1 MYEWQSAKVS
11 GNTRQAFE
19 LATDIAWQFNDT
31 KVRSAYI
38 IFAAMNIPDSAI
50 YKVINDMGISLLP
63 NIDVIMNDYSL
74 YEKIFGKEAAERYF
88 VLNAEQEQNE
98 EVDTSELSDEEQPD
112 EVTEKVI
119 EVITTLMSYAS
130 EPQGIEPMVPVYSD
144 KLEDACDEAFL
155 RCKAMKL
162 DYIDLDVIVYSILQ
176 NKDTSAY
183 KFIEGIAESL
193 GTNMEDFLQSMKLI
207 ANIADADGDY
217 AAAVVIPAALEN
229 CLEVLNDKYTK
240 GEEIAILGRDKEKD
254 KVFNVFSKKT
264 KRNCVLIGPP
274 GAGKTAIAE
283 AITQEIINETCP
295 KEFIGYTV
303 LSLDVTSMV
312 AGTKYRGEFEA
323 KVSVLK
329 KFLEGTHKV
338 ILFVDEMHQMLGAG
352 GVEGGTTDLSGSLK
366 PILSRDDVIF
376 LGATTVKEY
385 DTIVSRDGAFKRRF
399 EVIFVNEPKITEVKP
414 MIKAK
419 LKALEKYH
427 GVKMPNDLV
436 DYIIV
441 CSACFSWDNANPDKT
456 LDLCDRSMA
465 MAKRL
470 GRKTVTKAHVHMV
483 YEEFFE
489 KFDKVSKEDITGIAY
504 HEVGHYIA
512 TRLTKENKA
521 FNVTAISIIPTE
533 YSLGANILEEKDSFV
548 LLNMEYIEANIMSLL
563 AGRVV
568 QFKVTKA
575 LDSGARS
582 DLKRAKEVATKA
594 IIQFG
599 LDEGTFKH
607 IYLDDGM
614 LTEKVANVVQE
625 KVNDLINKVYKKTEE
640 FVDTHWREID
650 QMAKYLIK
658 KKIATSDELDKF
670 LAE

>member
-1 MYEWQSAKVS
+1 
-11 GNTRQAFE
+11 
-19 LATDIAWQFNDT
+19 
-31 KVRSAYI
+31 
-38 IFAAMNIPDSAI
+38 
-50 YKVINDMGISLLP
+50 
-63 NIDVIMNDYSL
+63 
-74 YEKIFGKEAAERYF
+74 
-88 VLNAEQEQNE
+88 
-98 EVDTSELSDEEQPD
+98 
-112 EVTEKVI
+112 
-119 EVITTLMSYAS
+119 
-130 EPQGIEPMVPVYSD
+130 
-144 KLEDACDEAFL
+144 
-155 RCKAMKL
+155 MKL

-183 KFIEGIAESL
+183 RFISNLMGVFEIDM
-193 GTNMEDFLQSMKLI
+193 NNFLQSLKLT
-207 ANIADADGDY
+207 ANIVDDISEENIPI
-217 AAAVVIPAALEN
+217 VIPASLEN
-229 CLEVLNDKYTK
+229 CLEVLNSKYTK
-240 GEEIAILGRDKEKD
+240 GEEIAILGRDKEKN

-283 AITQEIINETCP
+283 AITQEIVNETCP

-329 KFLEGTHKV
+329 KFLEGTRKV

-352 GVEGGTTDLSGSLK
+352 GVEGGATDLSGSLK

-376 LGATTVKEY
+376 LGATTVNEY
-385 DTIVSRDGAFKRRF
+385 NNIVSRDGAFKRRF

-427 GVKMPNDLV
+427 GVKMPNKLV

-441 CSACFSWDNANPDKT
+441 CSACFSWENANPDKT

-465 MAKRL
+465 MTKRL
-470 GRKTVTKAHVHMV
+470 GAKKVTKAHVHMV
-483 YEEFFE
+483 YEEWFE
-489 KFDKVSKEDITGIAY
+489 KFEKISKEDVRGIAY

-521 FNVTAISIIPTE
+521 VNVTAISIIPTE
-533 YSLGANILEEKDSFV
+533 HSLGANMLEENDAFV
-548 LLNMEYIEANIMSLL
+548 LLDMEYIEANIMSLL
-563 AGRVV
+563 AGRVA
-568 QFKVTKA
+568 QFKVTKT

-582 DLKRAKEVATKA
+582 DLKQAKKIATRA
-594 IIQFG
+594 IIQMG
-599 LDEGTFKH
+599 LDEGEFKH
-607 IYLDDGM
+607 IYLDDDI
-614 LTEKVANVVQE
+614 LTEKTANVVQE
-625 KVNDLINKVYKKTEE
+625 KVNALISKLYKKTEE
-640 FVDTHWREID
+640 FVDSHWSEID

-658 KKIATSDELDKF
+658 RKIATSDELDQF
-670 LAE
+670 ITN

>member
-1 MYEWQSAKVS
+1 MNEWKNANVNANARK
-11 GNTRQAFE
+11 AFE
-19 LATDIAWQFNDT
+19 LATNIAWRFDDE
-31 KVRSAYI
+31 KVRSAYVL
-38 IFAAMNIPDSAI
+38 FAAMNIPESGIFKAI
-50 YKVINDMGISLLP
+50 GDMGMQLLPSIDNMLEDKEVFASIFGEKAAEKFFEEQVDEQEEVAETPEEKEANEFAAKVIDVLADVMGW
-63 NIDVIMNDYSL
+63 
-74 YEKIFGKEAAERYF
+74 AE
-88 VLNAEQEQNE
+88 
-98 EVDTSELSDEEQPD
+98 DEEGRM
-112 EVTEKVI
+112 EI
-119 EVITTLMSYAS
+119 
-130 EPQGIEPMVPVYSD
+130 MVPAYSD
-144 KLEDACDEAFL
+144 KLELACQEAYL

-176 NKDTSAY
+176 NKETSAY
-183 KFIEGIAESL
+183 RFINNLMAAFEIDMD
-193 GTNMEDFLQSMKLI
+193 NFLQSLKFTT
-207 ANIADADGDY
+207 NIVDDISEENMPI
-217 AAAVVIPAALEN
+217 VIPAALEN
-229 CLEVLNDKYTK
+229 CLEVLNNKYTK
-240 GEEIAILGRDKEKD
+240 GQEIAILGRDKEKD

-283 AITQEIINETCP
+283 AITQEIVNETCP

-312 AGTKYRGEFEA
+312 AGTKYRGEFEV

-329 KFLEGTHKV
+329 KFLSGTHKI
-338 ILFVDEMHQMLGAG
+338 ILFVDEMHEMLGAG
-352 GVEGGTTDLSGSLK
+352 SSEGNTNDLSGSLK
-366 PILSRDDVIF
+366 PILSRDDAIF
-376 LGATTVKEY
+376 LGATTDKEY
-385 DTIVSRDGAFKRRF
+385 DTIVSSDGAFKRRF

-427 GVKMPNDLV
+427 GVKMPNNLV

-465 MAKRL
+465 MTKRL
-470 GRKTVTKAHVHMV
+470 GNKKVTKAHVHKV

-489 KFDKVSKEDITGIAY
+489 KFDKVSKQDIMGIAY
-504 HEVGHYIA
+504 HEVGHYVA

-521 FNVTAISIIPTE
+521 VSVTAVSIIPTE
-533 YSLGANILEEKDSFV
+533 NSLGANMLEEKDSFV
-548 LLNMEYIEANIMSLL
+548 LLDMEYIEANIMSLL
-563 AGRVV
+563 AGRVA

-594 IIQFG
+594 IIQLG

-625 KVNDLINKVYKKTEE
+625 KVNDLITRVYKKTEE
-640 FVDTHWREID
+640 FVDSHWREID
-650 QMAKYLIK
+650 QMAKFLIK
-658 KKIATSDELDKF
+658 KKIATSEELDKF
-670 LAE
+670 LAEQ